1 MNGTV
6 RFDRDDWT
14 FDCEPTMT
22 DSEVLAFCRDGC
34 LLLRGVV
41 PDQINRRACD
51 WLDGAMP
58 AEPSF
63 VPDGMT
69 QAEMDR
75 IRGSHEP
82 STIFLEDWFIEHVLL
97 DRRVA
102 GIMRSLLGPVV
113 GLPILASL
121 HRVECPE
128 QAGNWHQDADCVF
141 GPELRFVEVFYF
153 PQDTP
158 VELGPT
164 EIVPGSHLAR
174 FDRGREP
181 EGGVSSDG
189 PAGTI
194 GIHHQS
200 ILHRRAPSIASGSR
214 RMLKYNYWR
223 TSPPRRDWR
232 ADADFDPRT
241 ADYGG
246 HFVARYVA
254 HMFAWLAGKG
264 DEYRVIGGQGWP
276 WRTPNQLRPS
286 YGYGAGSG
294 YVPDWRKGNADGYG
308 R

>member
-1 MNGTV
+1 MGETD
-6 RFDRDDWT
+6 FDRESWT
-14 FDCEPTMT
+14 FDCRPTMT
-22 DSEVLAFCRDGC
+22 DAEVLAFCRDGC
-34 LLLRGVV
+34 LLLPGVV
-41 PDQINRRACD
+41 PDRINRRACD
-51 WLDGAMP
+51 WLDGAIP

-75 IRGSHEP
+75 IRASHEP

-97 DRRVA
+97 NPQVA
-102 GIMRSLLGPVV
+102 GVMRSLLGPAV

-121 HRVECPE
+121 HRVECPAE
-128 QAGNWHQDADCVF
+128 AGSWHQDADCVF
-141 GPELRFVEVFYF
+141 GPELHFVEVFYF

-158 VELGPT
+158 AALGPT

-174 FDRGREP
+174 FDRSREP
-181 EGGVSSDG
+181 EGGVAGGG

-200 ILHRRAPSIASGSR
+200 ILHRRGPSAASGSR

-223 TSPPRRDWR
+223 TSAPRRDWR
-232 ADADFDPRT
+232 GADGFDPRT

-286 YGYGAGSG
+286 YGYAAAGG
-294 YVPDWRKGNADGYG
+294 YAPDWRKGNADGYAQ
-308 R
+308 